1 MESFRRLIKGW
12 FGKVLLVLFLALF
25 ALVGMEGI
33 FGTQQNSDTIETVN
47 GQPISKKELE
57 QLSNSFKQQY
67 LQYTNGDET
76 LLNQSFIKEKALD
89 YIVARTL
96 LLEQAKKLGISLSDA
111 QIESMIQQQ
120 PSFQSNGQFSKEL
133 FAQYLK
139 GQGFPNSETFI
150 AGIRQDHALKMIS
163 STFLSYPLVST
174 LEVQQIANLQTEQR
188 TLHLASINLDKYKKG
203 ITVTPKEIQEYYNK
217 HSQSLKQI
225 ESVDV
230 DFIEISP
237 SNITTQNAEPTEAE
251 LQQAYQKF
259 ADSVKAAAQP
269 VVKQILITQD
279 ARTEAQ
285 AKERADAAYA
295 ELSKGESFASIA
307 AKYSDDPISKNNGG
321 TLEAYEKGAFGDV
334 FDKTVESLQNGQ
346 TSKPVKTQYG
356 YQIIQVVAPKVEV
369 PSFESKKAELLA
381 QVAES
386 KVQNAFSDAVN
397 SLNELVVSNDALD
410 VVSQEIKGTQVQTV
424 KKLYLGSQHP
434 VLSHPSVKVKIFN
447 EDVKNGDRNAS
458 SSIQL
463 ENGNIVWVKVRAYHP
478 AGVQTLAEATPRIK
492 TKIIEEKALNAA
504 KAEINKTLAE
514 FKTQPA
520 AKVLAQTSLRFENV
534 GQFTREKLMP
544 EVEKVAFS
552 LPTPKAGMWSVS
564 TASLPNE
571 LIVVAVSD
579 VNHNL
584 AKDLKTEDLNGLKQA
599 YGQLRGQQELDAYT
613 QYLKSHAKIKKND

>member
-76 LLNQSFIKEKALD
+76 LLNQSFIQEKALD
-89 YIVARTL
+89 FIVARTL

-111 QIESMIQQQ
+111 QIEAMIQQQ

-133 FAQYLK
+133 FAQYLRN
-139 GQGFPNSETFI
+139 QGFPNSESFI

-163 STFLSYPLVST
+163 STFLNYPLVSK
-174 LEVQQIANLQTEQR
+174 LDVQQIADLQTEQR

-203 ITVTPKEIQEYYNK
+203 ITVTPKEIQDYYNK
-217 HSQSLKQI
+217 HSQALKQI

-237 SNITTQNAEPTEAE
+237 SNVATNNEAPTEVE

-259 ADSVKAAAQP
+259 VGTLKANAKP
-269 VVKQILITQD
+269 IVNQILVAQD
-279 ARTEAQ
+279 GRTEAQ
-285 AKERADAAYA
+285 AKERAEAAYA
-295 ELSKGESFASIA
+295 ELSQGASFASIA
-307 AKYSDDPISKNNGG
+307 AKYSDDPLSKNSGG
-321 TLEAYEKGAFGDV
+321 TLAAYEKGAFGEV

-356 YQIIQVVAPKVEV
+356 YQIIQVQAPKVDV
-369 PSFESKKAELLA
+369 PSFESKQAGLIA
-381 QVAES
+381 QVTES
-386 KVQNAFSDAVN
+386 KAQNAFSDAVN
-397 SLNELVVSNDALD
+397 GLNELVVSNDALD

-424 KKLYLGSQHP
+424 NKLYLGSQHP
-434 VLSHPSVKVKIFN
+434 ILSHPSVKAKLFN
-447 EDVKNGDRNAS
+447 EDVRNGDRNAS

-463 ENGNIVWVKVRAYHP
+463 ENGNIVWVKVRSYHP

-492 TKIIEEKALNAA
+492 KKIIEEKALNAA
-504 KAEINKTLAE
+504 KAEISKTLAE

-520 AKVLAQTSLRFENV
+520 SKVLAQSNLRFENA

-552 LPTPKAGMWSVS
+552 LPTPKQGMWSVS

-571 LIVVAVSD
+571 LIVVAVSN
-579 VNHNL
+579 VNHDF
-584 AKDLKTEDLNGLKQA
+584 AKDLQPDELKGLQQTYA
-599 YGQLRGQQELDAYT
+599 QLRGQQELEAYT